1 MAKDFVND
9 DIITPDLATKWD
21 RAAETVATKTTKGLM
36 SGTDKTKLDGVEA
49 NANNY
54 KHPTTHPAAV
64 IVQNASNRFVTDTE
78 KTNWNGKASTAV
90 VTTAKSGLMSSADKT
105 KLDGVATRANNYTHP
120 TTHLPAVIV
129 QDASNRFVTDAEKTN
144 WNDKASTAVVT
155 TAKNGLMSS
164 ADKTKLEGVAT
175 RANNYTHPATHPP
188 TVIAQNA
195 SNRFVTDTEKLLWN
209 GKLNGTANAVSAT
222 KLLTART
229 IAGVSFDGS
238 ANIKIS
244 ASDVGAYT
252 KAETDSKVTT
262 VQTNLNTHVNSKA
275 NPHGTT
281 KSHVG
286 LGNVDNI
293 QQATKTE
300 FKTHNDDTVRHMTT
314 AERTNWNGKL
324 NANANAVSA
333 TRLLTARTIAGVS
346 FNGTANIAIPA
357 SNVGA
362 YTRAETDNKIN
373 SLLTSEM
380 SGQVIFEG
388 AAYMN
393 DRQEFFYN
401 YNKMKIGLF
410 LMWSGYK
417 AGVGPENSHFS
428 TQIILKEQIKSW
440 PGNSSVLHIG
450 VVNTRMRRKML
461 YANRARIVGHV
472 DNGTGDNRDFAVR
485 KIIVI

>member
-21 RAAETVATKTTKGLM
+21 KAAETVATKATKGLM
-36 SGTDKTKLDGVEA
+36 SATDKTKLDAVEA
-49 NANNY
+49 EANNY
-54 KHPTTHPAAV
+54 KHPTTHLPS
-64 IVQNASNRFVTDTE
+64 IMIQDPNNRFVTDVE
-78 KTNWNGKASTAV
+78 KMNWNSKASTAV
-90 VTTAKSGLMSSADKT
+90 VTTTKSGLMSSADKT
-105 KLDGVATRANNYTHP
+105 KLD
-120 TTHLPAVIV
+120 
-129 QDASNRFVTDAEKTN
+129 
-144 WNDKASTAVVT
+144 
-155 TAKNGLMSS
+155 
-164 ADKTKLEGVAT
+164 GVAT

-222 KLLTART
+222 K
-229 IAGVSFDGS
+229 
-238 ANIKIS
+238 
-244 ASDVGAYT
+244 
-252 KAETDSKVTT
+252 
-262 VQTNLNTHVNSKA
+262 
-275 NPHGTT
+275 
-281 KSHVG
+281 
-286 LGNVDNI
+286 
-293 QQATKTE
+293 
-300 FKTHNDDTVRHMTT
+300 
-314 AERTNWNGKL
+314 
-324 NANANAVSA
+324 
-333 TRLLTARTIAGVS
+333 LLTARTIAGVS

>member
-21 RAAETVATKTTKGLM
+21 KAAETVATKTTKGLM

-105 KLDGVATRANNYTHP
+105 KLDGVATRANNYSHP

-144 WNDKASTAVVT
+144 WNGKAPTTVATTAV
-155 TAKNGLMSS
+155 NGLMPSV
-164 ADKTKLEGVAT
+164 DKVKLNGIAT
-175 RANNYTHPATHPP
+175 NANNYIHPATHPP
-188 TVIAQNA
+188 NVIAQNA
-195 SNRFVTDTEKLLWN
+195 SNRFVTDTEKSVWN
-209 GKLNGTANAVSAT
+209 GKLNGNANAVSAT
-222 KLLTART
+222 KLLTGRT
-229 IAGVSFDGS
+229 IAGVRFD
-238 ANIKIS
+238 
-244 ASDVGAYT
+244 
-252 KAETDSKVTT
+252 
-262 VQTNLNTHVNSKA
+262 
-275 NPHGTT
+275 
-281 KSHVG
+281 
-286 LGNVDNI
+286 
-293 QQATKTE
+293 
-300 FKTHNDDTVRHMTT
+300 
-314 AERTNWNGKL
+314 
-324 NANANAVSA
+324 
-333 TRLLTARTIAGVS
+333 
-346 FNGTANIAIPA
+346 GTANIAITA

-388 AAYMN
+388 AAYFN
-393 DRQEFFYN
+393 GNQEYFYN

-410 LMWSGYK
+410 LTWSAYK
-417 AGVGPENSHFS
+417 VGVGPENSHFS
-428 TQIILKEQIKSW
+428 TQIIPKEQIKSW
-440 PGNSSVLHIG
+440 PGNSSVVHLG
-450 VVNTRMRRKML
+450 VINTRMRRKMV
-461 YANRARIVGHV
+461 YANRARIVGRA
-472 DNGTGDNRDFAVR
+472 DNGTGDNREYAIR
-485 KIIVI
+485 KITVI